1 MKGFLSLRCLAWIM
15 GAAVTHS
22 LRAEIMRHLLILAC
36 LLFGTGATADEADFD
51 FKSLGAKKALRDYKA
66 TLVREDKAKQKAI
79 EEIEAEAKKERKKY
93 RIELIMNLEQAL
105 KKALQDA
112 DLEEANKIDS
122 AIKALK
128 KGGDPTGSPEKIGI
142 GSRQKRSSSLYLSD
156 ISPILARTY
165 TNHSHGFGSH
175 GFVGKNFRQ
184 IRVGGKLFLHGLGTH
199 PLRNSGASITY
210 DIGGKFSEFTGGV
223 AIDDNIPRSAT
234 PLTFEIIG
242 DGRQIWIS
250 RPVQRGGMPQAF
262 KVSVKRIKR
271 LTLIVRCPG
280 DMGNAWAVWLDPKL
294 KK

>member
-1 MKGFLSLRCLAWIM
+1 
-15 GAAVTHS
+15 
-22 LRAEIMRHLLILAC
+22 MRHLLILAC
-36 LLFGTGATADEADFD
+36 LLFGTGAVADEADFD

-66 TLVREDKAKQKAI
+66 TLAKEDKAKQKAI
-79 EEIEAEAKKERKKY
+79 EEMEAEAKKAQKTNRV
-93 RIELIMNLEQAL
+93 ELIMNLEQAL

-128 KGGDPTGSPEKIGI
+128 KGGDPNCSPEKIGV

-156 ISPILARTY
+156 ISPIMARTY
-165 TNHSHGFGSH
+165 TFGSH
-175 GFVGKNFRQ
+175 GFAGGGRFHQ
-184 IRVGGKLFLHGLGTH
+184 IRVGGKPFPHGLETH
-199 PLRNSGASITY
+199 PLSNSGANVTY

-223 AIDDNIPRSAT
+223 ALDDSKQRIAT
-234 PLTFEIIG
+234 PLTFEITG

-250 RPVQRGGMPQAF
+250 RPVQRGGMPQTF

-280 DMGNAWAVWLDPKL
+280 PNNNAWAVWLDPKL
-294 KK
+294 KNDSPSSPS

>member
-1 MKGFLSLRCLAWIM
+1 MFSADLWGLIKG
-15 GAAVTHS
+15 VPTHS
-22 LRAEIMRHLLILAC
+22 LRATIMRHFLILAS
-36 LLFGTGATADEADFD
+36 LAFVTASYAEEGDFD
-51 FKSLGAKKALRDYKA
+51 FNGLIAKKALRDYKKAVAKDEKA
-66 TLVREDKAKQKAI
+66 TELKRKELDEEAANAAKTTRDAF
-79 EEIEAEAKKERKKY
+79 AE
-93 RIELIMNLEQAL
+93 NL
-105 KKALQDA
+105 KKALKQSMQA
-112 DLEEANKIDS
+112 GNLEEANKIDS

-128 KGGDPTGSPEKIGI
+128 KGGDPTGSPEKIGV

-156 ISPILARTY
+156 ISPILASTY
-165 TNHSHGFGSH
+165 SFGSH
-175 GFVGKNFRQ
+175 GFVGEGAFTK
-184 IRVGGKLFLHGLGTH
+184 IRVGGKPFLHGLGTH
-199 PLRNSGASITY
+199 PLSNSGASVTY

-223 AIDDNIPRSAT
+223 AIDDRKRAAT

-280 DMGNAWAVWLDPKL
+280 HNGTAWAVWLDPKL

>member
-1 MKGFLSLRCLAWIM
+1 
-15 GAAVTHS
+15 
-22 LRAEIMRHLLILAC
+22 MRHLLILTC
-36 LLFGTGATADEADFD
+36 LLFVTGAVADEADFD

-66 TLVREDKAKQKAI
+66 TLAKEDKAKRKAM
-79 EEIEAEAKKERKKY
+79 EEMEAEAKKAQKKY
-93 RIELIMNLEQAL
+93 RVELIMNLEQAL

-128 KGGDPTGSPEKIGI
+128 KGGDPTGSPEKIGV

-156 ISPILARTY
+156 ISPILAST
-165 TNHSHGFGSH
+165 HWFGSH
-175 GFVGKNFRQ
+175 GFVGEGTFRQ
-184 IRVGGKLFLHGLGTH
+184 IRVGGKPFQHGLGTH
-199 PLRNSGASITY
+199 PLNYSGANVTY

-223 AIDDNIPRSAT
+223 AIDDGRQRSDT

-250 RPVQRGGMPQAF
+250 RPVQRGGMPQTF

-280 DMGNAWAVWLDPKL
+280 HNGFAWAVWLDPKL